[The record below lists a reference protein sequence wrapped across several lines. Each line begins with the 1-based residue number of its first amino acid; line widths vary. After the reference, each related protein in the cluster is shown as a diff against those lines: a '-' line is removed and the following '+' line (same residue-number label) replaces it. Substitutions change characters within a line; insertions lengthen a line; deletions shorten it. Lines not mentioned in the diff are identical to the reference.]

1 MDTKEYIASGILTN
15 YVLGTVSEQERR
27 EVQCLSKI
35 YPEILEELR
44 AEQRAMENYVHSIAV
59 DPPAELRSKIID
71 AAKGIDQEPQMK
83 IIAKDQEG
91 APARNRLN
99 RWLAAASIAMLVLA
113 SGTIFYQNSRNTE
126 LSSRLAS
133 TSDEKIELQG
143 QLEKLESSVKELS
156 EREQLIA
163 ERNTKEW
170 IMEGTESKPDAE
182 AKIYWNTEKQKVVL
196 TSTGLPQ
203 PIEGKQYQLWAIA
216 DGNPVS
222 LGVLDKE
229 KQVSEPINMDLSNV
243 QAFAIT
249 LEKEGGSPVP
259 TLEEMYV
266 IVSVI

>member
-27 EVQCLSKI
+27 EVECLSKI
-35 YPEILEELR
+35 YPEILQELK

-59 DPPAELRSKIID
+59 DPPAELRSKIIS
-71 AAKGIDQEPQMK
+71 AVKETDQEAMMK
-83 IIAKDQEG
+83 VVDKDQEG
-91 APARNRLN
+91 GPAQNSAY
-99 RWLAAASIAMLVLA
+99 RWLAAASIALMVLA
-113 SGTIFYQNSRNTE
+113 GGTIFYQSSRNAE
-126 LSSRLAS
+126 LSNQLAS
-133 TSDEKIELQG
+133 TSSEKEKLQG
-143 QLEKLESSVKELS
+143 QLEKLESSVEELS

-163 ERNTKEW
+163 ERSTKEW
-170 IMEGTESKPDAE
+170 IMEGTESKPDAK

-196 TSTGLPQ
+196 ASTGLPT

-216 DGNPVS
+216 DGSPVS

-229 KQVSEPINMDLSNV
+229 KLVSEPIKMNLSNV

-259 TLEEMYV
+259 TMEEMYV